1 MRNDTVNKLQVFGIK
16 SSFGDTGR
24 PSTVQVFTMPRVR
37 VTLPDSFAF
46 AMEMPVPIAF
56 INRGNH
62 LGNDSLVSCLNEA
75 RLAFMQARVG
85 NPYGVGETMMINGD
99 LAVEYKS
106 EAYHGDRLRIEVAA
120 TDFHKYGCDFV
131 YRVSCVADGRVIALA
146 KTGMLLFDFNAKRL
160 VEAPAAFYHALGTEP
175 PA

>member
-75 RLAFMQARVG
+75 RLAFMQARFG
-85 NPYGVGETMMINGD
+85 NPYGVGDAMMINGD

-120 TDFHKYGCDFV
+120 TDFHRYGCDFV
-131 YRVSCVADGRVIALA
+131 YRVSCVADGRIVALA
-146 KTGMLLFDFNAKRL
+146 KTGMLLFDFTAKQL
-160 VEAPAAFYHALGTEP
+160 VEAPTGFFEVFQAAPTA
-175 PA
+175 

>member
-1 MRNDTVNKLQVFGIK
+1 MSRVKVAVAERFD
-16 SSFGDTGR
+16 
-24 PSTVQVFTMPRVR
+24 FT
-37 VTLPDSFAF
+37 
-46 AMEMPVPIAF
+46 MEMPIPIAF

-75 RLAFMQARVG
+75 RLAFMQQRFG
-85 NPYGVGETMMINGD
+85 HPYGVDGATMINAD

-120 TDFHKYGCDFV
+120 SDFHRYGCDFV
-131 YRVSCVADGRVIALA
+131 YRVSCVADGRLVALA
-146 KTGMLLFDFNAKRL
+146 KTGMLLFDLEEKKL
-160 VEAPAAFYHALGTEP
+160 KLAPPAFFAAFGVN